1 MTVVRDYGK
10 NFVVLKHADE
20 PIDARYECGQEY
32 FERRDDELAVL
43 EEVGIARDGNHFSDQ
58 GDKSQEIADPQFG
71 PCELRHGREWLLWRS
86 LHAIGI

>member
-1 MTVVRDYGK
+1 MSVVRDRGK

-32 FERRDDELAVL
+32 FERRDDKLAVL

-58 GDKSQEIADPQFG
+58 SDYGKEIADPQFG
-71 PCELRHGREWLLWRS
+71 PCELRHGRWRRLWRS
-86 LHAIGI
+86 LRTVGI